1 LFCHTVSK
9 RRNSSRII
17 INLVNRT
24 VVIAPDIALVLLTVP
39 YFIAVIATIVYTNKL
54 IKTGKITAA
63 ATSSSDSEYPD
74 NDYDKHNVMDLID
87 NSNSDNDSNS
97 KSIDNNK
104 LWIQTI
110 ETVVYNYDH
119 PNS

>member
-1 LFCHTVSK
+1 MKKRSLFCHTVSK

-104 LWIQTI
+104 L
-110 ETVVYNYDH
+110 
-119 PNS
+119 

>member
-1 LFCHTVSK
+1 MKKRSLFCHTVSK

-74 NDYDKHNVMDLID
+74 NDYDKHNIIDLID
-87 NSNSDNDSNS
+87 NDHDNDNDSTGNS
-97 KSIDNNK
+97 K
-104 LWIQTI
+104 Q
-110 ETVVYNYDH
+110 
-119 PNS
+119 